1 MRFKLDRR
9 GFLVAA
15 GASVMATSFPELHTA
30 VAQQATGG
38 AQTPHQ
44 QQERKDMTLE
54 TLQQIWKTYQDA
66 WADIAVDERE
76 RLLRQ
81 SVTDD
86 VIFTAPPYEGQ
97 GLGNLV
103 KHMEQFQE
111 QVPGAH
117 FKSNKLLTQHGQLL
131 SEWTMYNK
139 DGSELLTSHSYARFN
154 EQGRLTHLAGF
165 W

>member
-1 MRFKLDRR
+1 
-9 GFLVAA
+9 
-15 GASVMATSFPELHTA
+15 
-30 VAQQATGG
+30 
-38 AQTPHQ
+38 
-44 QQERKDMTLE
+44 MTLE

-86 VIFTAPPYEGQ
+86 VIFTAPPYEGH
-97 GLGNLV
+97 GLGELV

-117 FKSNKLLTQHGQLL
+117 FKSNKLLTQHGQLI

-139 DGSELLTSHSYARFN
+139 DGSVSLTSYSYARFN
-154 EQGRLTHLAGF
+154 EQGRLTDLAGF

>member
-1 MRFKLDRR
+1 
-9 GFLVAA
+9 
-15 GASVMATSFPELHTA
+15 
-30 VAQQATGG
+30 
-38 AQTPHQ
+38 
-44 QQERKDMTLE
+44 MTLV

-97 GLGNLV
+97 GLGNLLE
-103 KHMEQFQE
+103 HIAQFQI
-111 QVPGAH
+111 QFPGAR
-117 FKSNKLLTQHGQLL
+117 FESNKLFTHHGQLL

-139 DGSELLTSHSYARFN
+139 DGSEFLTAHSYARFD
-154 EQGRLTHLAGF
+154 EPGRLTHLAGF
-165 W
+165 WKV

>member
-1 MRFKLDRR
+1 MKRR
-9 GFLVAA
+9 DFLRSSAA
-15 GASVMATSFPELHTA
+15 LTGASLMSSFGLNKLW
-30 VAQQATGG
+30 AQNTTVGG
-38 AQTPHQ
+38 SN
-44 QQERKDMTLE
+44 MTLE

-111 QVPGAH
+111 QIPGAH
-117 FKSNKLLTQHGQLL
+117 FKTNKLLTQHGQLI

-139 DGSELLTSHSYARFN
+139 DGSVFLTSYSYARFN
-154 EQGRLTHLAGF
+154 EQGRLTLLAGF

>member
-1 MRFKLDRR
+1 
-9 GFLVAA
+9 
-15 GASVMATSFPELHTA
+15 
-30 VAQQATGG
+30 
-38 AQTPHQ
+38 
-44 QQERKDMTLE
+44 MTLE

-66 WADIAVDERE
+66 WADIAADERE

-111 QVPGAH
+111 RVPGAH
-117 FKSNKLLTQHGQLL
+117 FKSNKLLTQHSQLI

-139 DGSELLTSHSYARFN
+139 DGSEFLTSYSYARFN

>member
-1 MRFKLDRR
+1 
-9 GFLVAA
+9 
-15 GASVMATSFPELHTA
+15 
-30 VAQQATGG
+30 
-38 AQTPHQ
+38 
-44 QQERKDMTLE
+44 MTLE

-117 FKSNKLLTQHGQLL
+117 FKSNKLLTQHGQLI

-139 DGSELLTSHSYARFN
+139 DGSVSLTSYSYARFN
-154 EQGRLTHLAGF
+154 EQGRLTLLAGF

>member
-1 MRFKLDRR
+1 
-9 GFLVAA
+9 
-15 GASVMATSFPELHTA
+15 
-30 VAQQATGG
+30 
-38 AQTPHQ
+38 
-44 QQERKDMTLE
+44 MTNE
-54 TLQQIWKTYQDA
+54 TLQQVWKTYQDA

-86 VIFTAPPYEGQ
+86 VTFNSPLYEGQ

-111 QVPGAH
+111 RAPGAH
-117 FKSNKLLTQHGQLL
+117 FKSNKLLTQHDQLL
-131 SEWTMYNK
+131 SEWTMYKK
-139 DGSELLTSHSYARFN
+139 DGSEFLTSHSYARFN
-154 EQGRLTHLAGF
+154 DQGRLTHLAGF

>member
-1 MRFKLDRR
+1 
-9 GFLVAA
+9 
-15 GASVMATSFPELHTA
+15 
-30 VAQQATGG
+30 
-38 AQTPHQ
+38 
-44 QQERKDMTLE
+44 MTEE
-54 TLQQIWKTYQDA
+54 TLQQLWKTYQDA
-66 WADIAVDERE
+66 GADIAVDERE

-103 KHMEQFQE
+103 KHIEQFQE

-139 DGSELLTSHSYARFN
+139 DGSEFLTSHSYARFN
-154 EQGRLTHLAGF
+154 EQGRLTFLAGF
-165 W
+165 WKL